1 MAGVIEEAEV
11 EEDSD
16 MVVVEETLMTEAHP
30 WEKEVLQWDTMIEIR
45 WEVATWIEM
54 YFWYS
59 DISLSFEKQQTYLF
73 KKKIL

>member
-30 WEKEVLQWDTMIEIR
+30 
-45 WEVATWIEM
+45 
-54 YFWYS
+54 
-59 DISLSFEKQQTYLF
+59 
-73 KKKIL
+73 